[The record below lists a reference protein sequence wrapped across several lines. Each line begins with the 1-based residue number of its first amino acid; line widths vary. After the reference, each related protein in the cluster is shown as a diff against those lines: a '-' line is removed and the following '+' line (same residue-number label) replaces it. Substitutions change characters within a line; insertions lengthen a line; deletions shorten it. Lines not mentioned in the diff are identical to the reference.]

1 MPPKRSPQS
10 TLTNKLTKAE
20 GLLFLIATRLLTAFR
35 YKEASPGGDFS
46 HFLGN
51 IKEEMKKIKDIFNKY
66 DPTPPSIRHR
76 YHSIIK
82 TVALEW
88 ESAVEERR
96 TFDLGKFTGKHI
108 DKYCARTASD
118 HPEWPAILYSM
129 DLSKDAADQAPDLQ
143 WWIPRPDGE
152 GEHASPPPPPPAHP
166 PPLRRSARMTKGKA
180 LLPLHPLDIKIGDD
194 QPRGTNRSA
203 VHINEASNNGQGR
216 VGVPPPRKVVT
227 PAGGSTTRATFQSPR
242 ESRLEKRR
250 RVDDSLKNTE
260 ATQVAGWVAVGE
272 DRCNPCKLVGRET
285 CIPERDAGMSCIFCT
300 GQSWSCN
307 PPDSWLEKVPHLK
320 QARPKP
326 HNDVPIEVGGSSKKA
341 AKATHHIT
349 EVEMSQRQ
357 NGHQRGSEV
366 AQALDL
372 EDLLEDLDLEELVS
386 QDPSTIGLDL
396 SGKKQMVAKMKQM
409 VAKMKQRSAKMK
421 QDLAALELTLH
432 NIKLMARALCSHH
445 GITKLFCQIPDAKI
459 EDSFSAISRTLCDVI
474 VLLRAVC
481 EHQGITIPLLSDL
494 TATAASTS
502 IHPVTPSLVTG
513 SLVHNLAP
521 QSDEISNV
529 GTEDEEPSQVCP
541 SLIPCFVE
549 SGFAISALI
558 QEAASQTR
566 GLKRPRPDEL
576 MDTNSTSGHIQV
588 SPFHC
593 LCTFPSQMRRQ
604 CESCSH
610 KKVKCAQCK
619 GKKPSNQGARYQDS
633 NHPYEHSTPAPAR
646 GPLKG
651 TPAGRESTAQSS
663 RFALSI
669 TDPDDLLSINLPG
682 IDPAITTLCW
692 RMELVRARA
701 ACEVANANKEFV
713 EEKYEQSL
721 EQAAALGQSTA
732 GEPRAKRG
740 KTNTSRKGKR

>member
-1 MPPKRSPQS
+1 MASKRSPQS

-20 GLLFLIATRLLTAFR
+20 GLLFIIATRLLTAFR
-35 YKEASPGGDFS
+35 YKEANPGGDFS

-51 IKEEMKKIKDIFNKY
+51 IKEELKKINDIFNKY
-66 DPTPPSIRHR
+66 DPTPPSICHR

-96 TFDLGKFTGKHI
+96 TFNLGKLTGKHI

-152 GEHASPPPPPPAHP
+152 GEHASPSPPPPAPLP
-166 PPLRRSARMTKGKA
+166 PPLHRSARTTKGKA
-180 LLPLHPLDIKIGDD
+180 LFPLPLYPLDIKIGDD
-194 QPRGTNRSA
+194 QPRGTQRSA
-203 VHINEASNNGQGR
+203 AHLNEAFNNDQG
-216 VGVPPPRKVVT
+216 GIDEPPPRKVVT
-227 PAGGSTTRATFQSPR
+227 PAGRSTTRATLQSPR

-250 RVDDSLKNTE
+250 QVDDSLKNTE

-285 CIPERDAGMSCIFCT
+285 CIPERDAGMSCMFCT

-341 AKATHHIT
+341 AKATHHST
-349 EVEMSQRQ
+349 EVEMAQRQ

-372 EDLLEDLDLEELVS
+372 EDLLEDLDLAELVS
-386 QDPSTIGLDL
+386 QDPSTIGLDP
-396 SGKKQMVAKMKQM
+396 SAKKQMVAEMKQW
-409 VAKMKQRSAKMK
+409 SAKMK

-445 GITKLFCQIPDAKI
+445 GIAFPHHLDPTLGHEDYNPQTKI
-459 EDSFSAISRTLCDVI
+459 EDYFSAISRTMCDVY
-474 VLLRAVC
+474 VLLRALC
-481 EHQGITIPLLSDL
+481 DHQGITISDL
-494 TATAASTS
+494 TATATAASTS
-502 IHPVTPSLVTG
+502 ISVAPSPVTG
-513 SLVHNLAP
+513 SPVHNLAP
-521 QSDEISNV
+521 QYAGASSNV
-529 GTEDEEPSQVCP
+529 GTEDEEPSR
-541 SLIPCFVE
+541 
-549 SGFAISALI
+549 
-558 QEAASQTR
+558 EAASQTR
-566 GLKRPRPDEL
+566 GLKPPRSDEL
-576 MDTNSTSGHIQV
+576 IDTSSTSGQV
-588 SPFHC
+588 
-593 LCTFPSQMRRQ
+593 R

-610 KKVKCAQCK
+610 RKVKCAQCK
-619 GKKPSNQGARYQDS
+619 GKKPSNQGARDQDS

-646 GPLKG
+646 GRRKG
-651 TPAGRESTAQSS
+651 TPAGRESTAQLS
-663 RFALSI
+663 RLALSI
-669 TDPDDLLSINLPG
+669 TDPDELLSIDPSG

-701 ACEVANANKEFV
+701 ACEVANAHKEFV

-721 EQAAALGQSTA
+721 EQAAALGKSTA
-732 GEPRAKRG
+732 GEPRAERT
-740 KTNTSRKGKR
+740 KTNISRKRKR